1 MGKVVAS
8 NFKIYIFKTRESL
21 HLRLTGDFDGSSA
34 YELINKI
41 SESGNSFYE
50 IFIDLNDLNSI
61 HPFGREVSKK
71 KFRSLT
77 NQLQN
82 ITFIDSN
89 RHAILAD

>member
-1 MGKVVAS
+1 VAS

-34 YELINKI
+34 YELVNKI
-41 SESGNSFYE
+41 SEYGNSFYE

-61 HPFGREVSKK
+61 HPFGREVFKK
-71 KFRSLT
+71 RLGSLK
-77 NQLQN
+77 NQLHN

-89 RHAILAD
+89 GHGIFAD